1 MKKRFMKPIIFFTLF
16 VVTLFSCNKSSS
28 SVADGTKKG
37 ILHFGNQTEPE
48 DLDPHIVTGVPE
60 YHILQALFEGLVSPD
75 PVDLHPI
82 PGAARSWDIS
92 DNHLTYTFHLRSDGR
107 WSNGDPVKAGDFVFS
122 FKRILSPALGAEYAY
137 MLYCID
143 KAEEYHKG
151 ILKDFDK
158 VGVKASND
166 T

>member
-82 PGAARSWDIS
+82 RS
-92 DNHLTYTFHLRSDGR
+92 RQ
-107 WSNGDPVKAGDFVFS
+107 
-122 FKRILSPALGAEYAY
+122 ILGYFRQSSYLYLSSAE
-137 MLYCID
+137 
-143 KAEEYHKG
+143 
-151 ILKDFDK
+151 
-158 VGVKASND
+158 
-166 T
+166 